1 MFIFKINEED
11 QVAHDIAQVMFDT
24 AVLRSGY
31 TIPDSVS
38 FAKRILEMMYSNMD
52 IDPNTPVSLLIFINE
67 SFTFFFCNSF
77 YWLYGSLCGKNV
89 VFASYLQWLIQ

>member
-1 MFIFKINEED
+1 M
-11 QVAHDIAQVMFDT
+11 AHDIAQVMFDT

-38 FAKRILEMMYSNMD
+38 FAKRILKMMYSNMD

-67 SFTFFFCNSF
+67 SFTFFLQYFLLVAWFTLREKCCFCFLFAMINS
-77 YWLYGSLCGKNV
+77 
-89 VFASYLQWLIQ
+89 II

>member
-1 MFIFKINEED
+1 M
-11 QVAHDIAQVMFDT
+11 AHDIAQVMFDT

-52 IDPNTPVSLLIFINE
+52 IDPNTPVSLLIFIIE
-67 SFTFFFCNSF
+67 SFTFFFAIVSTSCMVHFAGKMLFLLLICND
-77 YWLYGSLCGKNV
+77 
-89 VFASYLQWLIQ
+89 